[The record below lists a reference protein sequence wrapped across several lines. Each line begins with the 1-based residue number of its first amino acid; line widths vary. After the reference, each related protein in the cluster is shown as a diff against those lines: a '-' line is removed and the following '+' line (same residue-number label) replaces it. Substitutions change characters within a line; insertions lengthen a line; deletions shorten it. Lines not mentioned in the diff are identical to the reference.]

1 MPGLRWNRKEA
12 KERLPELQ
20 MTLEEL
26 HESVWNDLP
35 LTKRVAGRFRVARII
50 NRALKK
56 WPVAVLRQ
64 CDEKQ
69 AEVVGVHLARSI
81 KREEHNEVG
90 MGFIAVIILGTLISE
105 IIKQLLKKWWASHE
119 EMTELCR

>member
-1 MPGLRWNRKEA
+1 MPGMWRNRQKTQQ
-12 KERLPELQ
+12 RLPQLQ

-35 LTKRVAGRFRVARII
+35 LIKRVAGRARVARMI

-64 CDEKQ
+64 CDEQ
-69 AEVVGVHLARSI
+69 EAEVVGVHLARSI

-90 MGFIAVIILGTLISE
+90 MGFILAMVLGTLISE
-105 IIKQLLKKWWASHE
+105 IIKQLLKKWWANHE

>member
-1 MPGLRWNRKEA
+1 MPGLRWHRKKA
-12 KERLPELQ
+12 QKRLPQLQ
-20 MTLEEL
+20 MTLSEL

-35 LTKRVAGRFRVARII
+35 LTKRVAGRARVSRLI

-64 CDEKQ
+64 CDEKE

-90 MGFIAVIILGTLISE
+90 MGFILAMVLGTLISE
-105 IIKQLLKKWWASHE
+105 IIKQLLKKWWANHG

>member
-1 MPGLRWNRKEA
+1 
-12 KERLPELQ
+12 

-26 HESVWNDLP
+26 QQSVWNDLP
-35 LTKRVAGRFRVARII
+35 LTKRVAGRARVSRII

-64 CDEKQ
+64 CDEQ
-69 AEVVGVHLARSI
+69 EAEVVGVHLARSI
-81 KREEHNEVG
+81 KREEQHEVG
-90 MGFIAVIILGTLISE
+90 MGFLAAIILGTLISE
-105 IIKQLLKKWWASHE
+105 IIKQLLKKWWANHE

>member
-1 MPGLRWNRKEA
+1 MSRLRWHRKEA
-12 KERLPELQ
+12 KERLPKLQ

-26 HESVWNDLP
+26 HQSVWNDLP
-35 LTKRVAGRFRVARII
+35 LTKRVAGRARVARII

-64 CDEKQ
+64 CDEQ
-69 AEVVGVHLARSI
+69 EAQVVGVHLARSI
-81 KREEHNEVG
+81 KREEHDEVG
-90 MGFIAVIILGTLISE
+90 MGFILAMVLGTLISE
-105 IIKQLLKKWWASHE
+105 IIKQLLKKWWANHA

>member
-1 MPGLRWNRKEA
+1 
-12 KERLPELQ
+12 

-35 LTKRVAGRFRVARII
+35 ATKRLAGRRRVARIVD
-50 NRALKK
+50 RALKK

-69 AEVVGVHLARSI
+69 AEIVGVHLARSI
-81 KREEHNEVG
+81 KREEQNEVG
-90 MGFIAVIILGTLISE
+90 MGFIAAIILGTLISE
-105 IIKQLLKKWWASHE
+105 IIKQLLKKWLANHE

>member
-1 MPGLRWNRKEA
+1 VVSYFLIEPMARKA
-12 KERLPELQ
+12 TAQ
-20 MTLEEL
+20 
-26 HESVWNDLP
+26 VDGN
-35 LTKRVAGRFRVARII
+35 AII

-64 CDEKQ
+64 CDEQQ

-90 MGFIAVIILGTLISE
+90 MGFILAMVLGTIISE
-105 IIKQLLKKWWASHE
+105 IIKQLLKKWWANHA

>member
-1 MPGLRWNRKEA
+1 
-12 KERLPELQ
+12 

-26 HESVWNDLP
+26 HQSVWNDLP
-35 LTKRVAGRFRVARII
+35 LIKRVAGRARVARII

-56 WPVAVLRQ
+56 WPAAVLRQ

-69 AEVVGVHLARSI
+69 AEIVGVHLARSI
-81 KREEHNEVG
+81 KREEHNKVG
-90 MGFIAVIILGTLISE
+90 MGFIAAIILGTLISE
-105 IIKQLLKKWWASHE
+105 IIKQLMKKWWANHE

>member
-1 MPGLRWNRKEA
+1 
-12 KERLPELQ
+12 
-20 MTLEEL
+20 MTLEDL

-35 LTKRVAGRFRVARII
+35 LTKRVAGRARVSRII

-64 CDEKQ
+64 CDEKE

-81 KREEHNEVG
+81 KREEHNEIG
-90 MGFIAVIILGTLISE
+90 MGFILAMVLGTLISE
-105 IIKQLLKKWWASHE
+105 IIKQLLKKWWANHE

>member
-1 MPGLRWNRKEA
+1 
-12 KERLPELQ
+12 

-26 HESVWNDLP
+26 HQSVWNDLP
-35 LTKRVAGRFRVARII
+35 LTKRVAGRARVSRII

-64 CDEKQ
+64 CDEQEAK
-69 AEVVGVHLARSI
+69 VVGVHLARSI
-81 KREEHNEVG
+81 MREEHNEVG
-90 MGFIAVIILGTLISE
+90 MGFILAMALGTLISE
-105 IIKQLLKKWWASHE
+105 IIKQLLKKWWANHE